1 MPRPARL
8 LLSLASSAALAAGA
22 LAVAGPPGQAA
33 PADGASAA
41 IGLIKAD
48 AKGGLTLRT
57 AAGGGLSFVGVQP
70 GASLDVPGISATTG
84 VQAAAD
90 AVMERYGAA
99 FGADRSGTTFAPLRS
114 PQATVAGDVV
124 RYQQEVGGLPV
135 LGGEVVVSLSAD
147 RAPQSVLAETSRVT
161 RVPDAKVGE
170 AAARQT
176 AVAAFTKSSGE
187 GGAPSV
193 TSLGRWVLDPTV
205 IGGNPTFGARTGWRF
220 EIRRAADE
228 RRMVV
233 VDDATGSVLAN
244 ADLVNHALRRTV
256 CDNNNVPQVRTN
268 SDEAP
273 CVNPAT
279 DARTE
284 GDPATG
290 IEDVDKA
297 YDLAG
302 AVSATYAAIGLDLT
316 DTIGRQQADG
326 TKALA
331 QTVRLCYTG
340 VGGCPYQNAFWNGD
354 QMYYGTGFAGA
365 DDVVGHEMTH
375 GVTERTSGLL
385 YWGQSGAINESIS
398 DIMGEIVDH
407 RNVSPGDATPG
418 LEWALGEDVPGFP
431 EGLRDMRDPAKFG
444 NPDRTGSP
452 LYVREDIYTDG
463 DGYPDGDGVHSNSGV
478 GNKTFYLISQG
489 GSFNGVNLTGIDT
502 GDAGLTKSA
511 KLWLAVDNGLSSG
524 SDYAD
529 LGLVLQQSCA
539 SLQTAGV
546 MTAANCDSVRLA
558 TQATELAKTP
568 VNNAQPDDAT
578 LTCPGDAVP
587 RTLFKGED
595 PETDAAAK
603 FTAGP
608 GWNRTGIEGFG
619 PNAKSGKASWAI
631 EESATTGASSL
642 VTKNGIALPAGRTSY
657 LYFQHWR
664 LLEYV
669 YLGWYD
675 AGTVEIDS
683 GSGPVDAA
691 GLPWVNGPEE
701 PIFDGDTNPAGGRDG
716 FGGDS
721 HGYVAS
727 RVDLSALAGK
737 SVKPQWTLNTDSSTS
752 YLGWYVDD
760 IQVYTCDP
768 KVVVGK
774 VKAKGRAVAGKKL
787 KAVVSGLQPG
797 ATLAYQWERNGKV
810 IAGATDKKYT
820 LKRKDRGK
828 KISVVVTATSPTY
841 APTVKESRDR
851 KVQKAPKKKKR

>member
-1 MPRPARL
+1 MPRRARL
-8 LLSLASSAALAAGA
+8 LLSIASSAAVAAGA

-41 IGLIKAD
+41 IGLIKGD
-48 AKGGLTLRT
+48 AQGALTLRP

-70 GASLDVPGISATTG
+70 GASLDVPGISAATG

-99 FGADRSGTTFAPLRS
+99 FGADRPGTSFAPLRS

-124 RYQQEVGGLPV
+124 RYQQEVGGVPV
-135 LGGEVVVSLSAD
+135 LGGEVVVSLGAD
-147 RAPQSVLAETSRVT
+147 RAPQSVLAETSRLT
-161 RVPDAKVGE
+161 SVPAAKVGE
-170 AAARQT
+170 AAAQQT
-176 AVAAFTKSSGE
+176 AVAAFTKAE
-187 GGAPSV
+187 GGDAAPSV
-193 TSLGRWVLDPTV
+193 TSLGRWVLDPSV
-205 IGGNPTFGARTGWRF
+205 VSSGPSAFGTRTGWRF
-220 EIRRAADE
+220 ELRRGVDE
-228 RRMVV
+228 RRMVI
-233 VDDATGSVLAN
+233 VDDATGSLLAN
-244 ADLVNHALRRTV
+244 ADLVNHALRRVV
-256 CDNNNVPQVRTN
+256 CDNANTPRPPSN
-268 SDEAP
+268 SDEFP
-273 CVNPAT
+273 CTDPAT
-279 DARTE
+279 ATRVE
-284 GDPATG
+284 GGPATG
-290 IEDVDKA
+290 ITDVDQA
-297 YDLAG
+297 YDLGG
-302 AVSATYAAIGLDLT
+302 AVSNTYAGIGVDLT
-316 DTIGRQQADG
+316 ALIGRQQADG

-340 VGGCPYQNAFWNGD
+340 TGGCPYANAFWNGE
-354 QMYYGTGFAGA
+354 QMYYGEGFASA

-375 GVTERTSGLL
+375 GVTERTSNLI

-407 RNVSPGDATPG
+407 QYVTPSDSTPG
-418 LEWALGEDVPGFP
+418 NEWAIGEDVPGF
-431 EGLRDMRDPAKFG
+431 EDGGLRDVRDPTKFG

-452 LYVREDIYTDG
+452 LYVREDIYTDLF
-463 DGYPDGDGVHSNSGV
+463 GYPDGDGVHSNSGV

-489 GSFNGVNLTGIDT
+489 GAFNGVALAGIDA
-502 GDAGLTKSA
+502 GDKNLVKSA
-511 KLWLAVDNGLSSG
+511 KLWLLVDQTLSSG

-529 LGLVLQQSCA
+529 LGVVLQQSCA
-539 SLQTAGV
+539 TLQTQGV
-546 MTAANCDSVRLA
+546 MTAANCESVKLA
-558 TQATELAKTP
+558 VQATELAKTP
-568 VNNAQPDDAT
+568 TTNAQPDDAT

-587 RTLFKGED
+587 RTLFNGEAD
-595 PETDAAAK
+595 PAGS

-608 GWNRTGIEGFG
+608 GWNREGIEGFG
-619 PNAKSGKASWAI
+619 PNAKSKPASWAI

-701 PIFDGDTNPAGGRDG
+701 PIFAGDTNPAGGRDG

-727 RVDLSALAGK
+727 RVDLTSLAGK
-737 SVKPQWTLNTDSSTS
+737 SVKPQWTLNTDSTTS

-768 KVVVGK
+768 KVTVGK

-810 IAGATDKKYT
+810 INGATEKKYKV
-820 LKRKDRGK
+820 KRKDRGK

-851 KVQKAPKKKKR
+851 KVQKAPKKKR